1 MTPMT
6 TAADERRLL
15 RGLQRRQSSAEISRS
30 FRNFVNSHL
39 ISNKAGKIPEKYRD
53 VESNEGRIPMKV
65 CNVHKAF
72 NVEIL
77 RQLQILI
84 FY

>member
-1 MTPMT
+1 MT

-53 VESNEGRIPMKV
+53 VESNEGRMKQV
-65 CNVHKAF
+65 CNVHKSF
-72 NVEIL
+72 KVEIL
-77 RQLQILI
+77 R
-84 FY
+84 